1 VDDRDPSLEQLV
13 PVVGRGVVPEEAP
26 GRVVAEA
33 VDADGARMRAV
44 AVIRDNGDV
53 YVLIVKAL
61 PDGFV
66 LREAVRLCG
75 TTAGW

>member
-1 VDDRDPSLEQLV
+1 
-13 PVVGRGVVPEEAP
+13 
-26 GRVVAEA
+26 
-33 VDADGARMRAV
+33 MRAV
-44 AVIRDNGDV
+44 AVICDIGDV